1 MQQINLYL
9 DEFKKPKEP
18 VTPGLMAQ
26 VMAATLALCVVVS
39 CAFLVR
45 EWFAVRESINA
56 QAEVERIT
64 EESRI
69 LSSQLAERDQRA
81 QFRQSIAQAEERLTS
96 SETVRAFL
104 AQLQVDNFEGFSVF
118 MKDLARARQQ
128 GLRLTQI
135 EINEGGKELSLRGE
149 AVASDLIPKFVKRLA
164 QSESVLN
171 KEQFDSDISKTDL
184 DIYNFTLR
192 SSEGRAR

>member
-64 EESRI
+64 EESRV
-69 LSSQLAERDQRA
+69 LSSQLVERDQRA
-81 QFRQSIAQAEERLTS
+81 QFRQSIAQAEEQLTS

-171 KEQFDSDISKTDL
+171 KEQFDSGISKTDL
-184 DIYNFTLR
+184 DTFNFTLR
-192 SSEGRAR
+192 SSAVRAR

>member
-18 VTPGLMAQ
+18 VTLGLMAQ

-81 QFRQSIAQAEERLTS
+81 QFRQSIAQAEERLIS

-184 DIYNFTLR
+184 DTFNFTLR
-192 SSEGRAR
+192 SSEVRAR

>member
-9 DEFKKPKEP
+9 DEFKKPKEL

-39 CAFLVR
+39 CTFLMR

-64 EESRI
+64 EESRL

-81 QFRQSIAQAEERLTS
+81 QFRQSIAQAEEQLTS

-184 DIYNFTLR
+184 DTFNFTLR

>member
-9 DEFKKPKEP
+9 DEFKKPKEL

-45 EWFAVRESINA
+45 EWFAVRESVNA
-56 QAEVERIT
+56 QTEVERFT

-69 LSSQLAERDQRA
+69 LSGQLAERDQRA
-81 QFRQSIAQAEERLTS
+81 QFRLSIAQAEEQLSS

-135 EINEGGKELSLRGE
+135 EINGGGKELSLRGE
-149 AVASDLIPKFVKRLA
+149 ASASDLVPKFVKRLA
-164 QSESVLN
+164 QSESVLS
-171 KEQFDSDISKTDL
+171 KEQFDSEISKNDL
-184 DIYNFTLR
+184 DTFDFTLR
-192 SSEGRAR
+192 SSERRAQ

>member
-81 QFRQSIAQAEERLTS
+81 QFRQSIAQAEERLIS

-149 AVASDLIPKFVKRLA
+149 AVASDLIPKFVKRLV

-184 DIYNFTLR
+184 DTFNFTLR
-192 SSEGRAR
+192 SSEVRAR

>member
-9 DEFKKPKEP
+9 DEFKKPKEL
-18 VTPGLMAQ
+18 VTPVLMAQ

-39 CAFLVR
+39 CAFLAR

-64 EESRI
+64 EESRV
-69 LSSQLAERDQRA
+69 LSSQLVERDQRA
-81 QFRQSIAQAEERLTS
+81 QFRQSIAQAEEQLAS

-149 AVASDLIPKFVKRLA
+149 ASASDLVPKFVKRLA
-164 QSESVLN
+164 QSESVLS
-171 KEQFDSDISKTDL
+171 KEQFDSEISKNDL
-184 DIYNFTLR
+184 DTFDFSLR
-192 SSEGRAR
+192 SSERRAQ

>member
-18 VTPGLMAQ
+18 VTLGLMAQ

-81 QFRQSIAQAEERLTS
+81 QFRQSIAQAEERLIS

-135 EINEGGKELSLRGE
+135 EIKEGGKELSLRGE

-184 DIYNFTLR
+184 DTFNFTLR
-192 SSEGRAR
+192 SSEVRAR

>member
-9 DEFKKPKEP
+9 DEFKKPREL
-18 VTPGLMAQ
+18 VTTGLMAQ
-26 VMAATLALCVVVS
+26 VMAATLGLCLVVS

-45 EWFAVRESINA
+45 EWFAVREATSA
-56 QAEVERIT
+56 QAELERFT

-81 QFRQSIAQAEERLTS
+81 QFRQSISQAEEQLAS

-118 MKDLARARQQ
+118 MKDLARARHQ

-135 EINEGGKELSLRGE
+135 EINGGGKELSLRGE
-149 AVASDLIPKFVKRLA
+149 ASASDLVPKFVKRLA
-164 QSESVLN
+164 QSESVLS
-171 KEQFDSDISKTDL
+171 KEQFDSEISKNDL
-184 DIYNFTLR
+184 DTFDFSLR
-192 SSEGRAR
+192 SSERRAQ

>member
-9 DEFKKPKEP
+9 DEFKKPKEL
-18 VTPGLMAQ
+18 VTPVLMAQ

-39 CAFLVR
+39 CAFLVG

-81 QFRQSIAQAEERLTS
+81 QFRQSIAQAEEQLTS

-184 DIYNFTLR
+184 DTFNFTLR